1 MKNGWVTKKLGEV
14 CEIKLG
20 KTPPRDD
27 YSLWDRQKS
36 SGYVWVSISD
46 MTNLTDGQI
55 IDSKEYIT
63 NKAIEEAGVPIV
75 KKGTLLLSFKLTIGR
90 TAIAGR
96 DLSTNEA
103 IAALPLK
110 QEFAQLIDLHY
121 LVFYFAAFDWYLF
134 AAKDDKMLGKTLNK
148 KRLATVPVL
157 IPPLAEQKRI
167 VAKID
172 AAFEKID
179 KLKANAER
187 NLANAKDLFQS
198 ALDEAMRPK
207 DGWVEKR
214 LGEVAEIQRGG
225 SPRPIKDFITKNKD
239 GYNWIK
245 IGDVDPSGKFITST
259 AEKIRKEG
267 LRKTRQVFAGE
278 FLLSNSMSFG
288 RPYILKIDG
297 CIHDGWLVLRG
308 FQKFYKEDFFYHLL
322 RSKWI
327 QNQFNSL
334 AYGSTVRNLNSNSV
348 SNVIVPI
355 VALEEQQEI
364 ADSLDRLQSQAGV
377 LQQNYSKQIAD
388 CMEMRQAVLRE
399 AFEGRL

>member
-1 MKNGWVTKKLGEV
+1 MKSGWAIKKLGEV
-14 CEIKLG
+14 CEEVKDRTSSIGVVLSAYITTDNMLKDCAGVCEAENL
-20 KTPPRDD
+20 PPKVTSLVKFRKGDVLLSNIRPYLKKVWLADRDGGA
-27 YSLWDRQKS
+27 S
-36 SGYVWVSISD
+36 SDVIVFRAC
-46 MTNLTDGQI
+46 
-55 IDSKEYIT
+55 SKEMYPRYIWQSLARDEFF
-63 NKAIEEAGVPIV
+63 NYSMLNVS
-75 KKGTLLLSFKLTIGR
+75 GT
-90 TAIAGR
+90 
-96 DLSTNEA
+96 
-103 IAALPLK
+103 
-110 QEFAQLIDLHY
+110 
-121 LVFYFAAFDWYLF
+121 
-134 AAKDDKMLGKTLNK
+134 KMPRGKREWINQFEI
-148 KRLATVPVL
+148 P

-179 KLKANAER
+179 KLKANAEK

>member
-1 MKNGWVTKKLGEV
+1 MKSGWAIKKLGELGTIV
-14 CEIKLG
+14 RGKGIRRNETVDRGLPCIRYGEIYTSYNYILDCPHSFVSKDVFARCPKIKEGDVVFTLTGENKDEIAKALAYLG
-20 KTPPRDD
+20 KDEIAAGGDLAIWSKHGCDPKFLAYMMYAPKLIEAKARASNGD
-27 YSLWDRQKS
+27 
-36 SGYVWVSISD
+36 
-46 MTNLTDGQI
+46 I
-55 IDSKEYIT
+55 IVHAS
-63 NKAIEEAGVPIV
+63 V
-75 KKGTLLLSFKLTIGR
+75 KKMQEID
-90 TAIAGR
+90 I
-96 DLSTNEA
+96 
-103 IAALPLK
+103 PL
-110 QEFAQLIDLHY
+110 
-121 LVFYFAAFDWYLF
+121 
-134 AAKDDKMLGKTLNK
+134 
-148 KRLATVPVL
+148 
-157 IPPLAEQKRI
+157 PPLSEQKRI

-179 KLKANAER
+179 KLKANAEK

-334 AYGSTVRNLNSNSV
+334 AYGSTVRTLNSNSV

>member
-1 MKNGWVTKKLGEV
+1 MKSGWAIKKLGELGTIV
-14 CEIKLG
+14 RGKGIRRNETVDRGLPCIRYGEIYTSYNYILDCPHSFVSKDVFARCPKIKEGDVVFTLTGENKDEIAKALAYLG
-20 KTPPRDD
+20 KDEIAAGGDLAIWSKHGCDPKFLAYMMYAPKLIEAKARASNGD
-27 YSLWDRQKS
+27 
-36 SGYVWVSISD
+36 
-46 MTNLTDGQI
+46 I
-55 IDSKEYIT
+55 IVHAS
-63 NKAIEEAGVPIV
+63 V
-75 KKGTLLLSFKLTIGR
+75 KKMQEID
-90 TAIAGR
+90 I
-96 DLSTNEA
+96 
-103 IAALPLK
+103 PL
-110 QEFAQLIDLHY
+110 
-121 LVFYFAAFDWYLF
+121 
-134 AAKDDKMLGKTLNK
+134 
-148 KRLATVPVL
+148 
-157 IPPLAEQKRI
+157 PPLSEQKRI

-179 KLKANAER
+179 KLKANAEK

-364 ADSLDRLQSQAGV
+364 ADSLDRLQSQTGV

-388 CMEMRQAVLRE
+388 CVEMRQAVLRE

>member
-1 MKNGWVTKKLGEV
+1 MKSGWAIKKLGEV
-14 CEIKLG
+14 CEEVKDRTSSIGVVLSAYITTDNMLKDCAGVCEAENL
-20 KTPPRDD
+20 PPKVTSLVKFRKGDVLLSNIRPYLKKVWLADRDGGA
-27 YSLWDRQKS
+27 S
-36 SGYVWVSISD
+36 SDVIVFRAC
-46 MTNLTDGQI
+46 
-55 IDSKEYIT
+55 SKEIHPRYIWQALARDEFF
-63 NKAIEEAGVPIV
+63 NYSMLNVS
-75 KKGTLLLSFKLTIGR
+75 GTKMPRGKREWI
-90 TAIAGR
+90 
-96 DLSTNEA
+96 
-103 IAALPLK
+103 K
-110 QEFAQLIDLHY
+110 QFEI
-121 LVFYFAAFDWYLF
+121 
-134 AAKDDKMLGKTLNK
+134 
-148 KRLATVPVL
+148 P
-157 IPPLAEQKRI
+157 IPPLPEQKRI

-179 KLKANAER
+179 KLKANAEK
-187 NLANAKDLFQS
+187 NLANAKELFQS

>member
-1 MKNGWVTKKLGEV
+1 MKSGWAIKKLGEV
-14 CEIKLG
+14 CEEVKDRTSSIGVVLSAYITTDNMLKDCAGVCEAENL
-20 KTPPRDD
+20 PPKVTSLVKFRKGDVLLSNIRPYLKKVWLADRDGGA
-27 YSLWDRQKS
+27 S
-36 SGYVWVSISD
+36 SDVIVFRAC
-46 MTNLTDGQI
+46 
-55 IDSKEYIT
+55 SKEIHPRYIWQALARDEFF
-63 NKAIEEAGVPIV
+63 NYSMLNVS
-75 KKGTLLLSFKLTIGR
+75 GTKMPRGKREWI
-90 TAIAGR
+90 
-96 DLSTNEA
+96 
-103 IAALPLK
+103 K
-110 QEFAQLIDLHY
+110 QFEI
-121 LVFYFAAFDWYLF
+121 
-134 AAKDDKMLGKTLNK
+134 
-148 KRLATVPVL
+148 P
-157 IPPLAEQKRI
+157 IPPLPEQKRI

-225 SPRPIKDFITKNKD
+225 APRPIRDFITKNKD

-355 VALEEQQEI
+355 VALEEQQEL

>member
-1 MKNGWVTKKLGEV
+1 MKSGWAIKKLGELGTIV
-14 CEIKLG
+14 RGKGIRRNETVDRGLPCIRYGEIYTSYNYILDCPHSFVSKDVFARCPKIKEGDVVFTLTGENKDEIAKALAYLG
-20 KTPPRDD
+20 KDEIAAGGDLAIWSMHGCDPKFLAYMMYAPKLIEAKARASNGD
-27 YSLWDRQKS
+27 
-36 SGYVWVSISD
+36 
-46 MTNLTDGQI
+46 I
-55 IDSKEYIT
+55 IVHAS
-63 NKAIEEAGVPIV
+63 V
-75 KKGTLLLSFKLTIGR
+75 KKMQEID
-90 TAIAGR
+90 I
-96 DLSTNEA
+96 
-103 IAALPLK
+103 PL
-110 QEFAQLIDLHY
+110 
-121 LVFYFAAFDWYLF
+121 
-134 AAKDDKMLGKTLNK
+134 
-148 KRLATVPVL
+148 
-157 IPPLAEQKRI
+157 PPLSEQKRI

-179 KLKANAER
+179 KLKANAEK

>member
-1 MKNGWVTKKLGEV
+1 MKSGWVTKKLGEV
-14 CEIKLG
+14 CKIIYGYPFDSKLFNNNQKG
-20 KTPPRDD
+20 MPVIRIRDVVRGFSETYTTEPCD
-27 YSLWDRQKS
+27 NKYWISEDDVLIGMDGDFNISTWKS
-36 SGYVWVSISD
+36 STALLNQRVCKLESGEKT
-46 MTNLTDGQI
+46 TNLYLR
-55 IDSKEYIT
+55 YILPT
-63 NKAIEEAGVPIV
+63 TLQGIWDKKLFTTV
-75 KKGTLLLSFKLTIGR
+75 KHLS
-90 TAIAGR
+90 
-96 DLSTNEA
+96 
-103 IAALPLK
+103 
-110 QEFAQLIDLHY
+110 
-121 LVFYFAAFDWYLF
+121 
-134 AAKDDKMLGKTLNK
+134 AKDLNGIS
-148 KRLATVPVL
+148 LP

-179 KLKANAER
+179 ALKANAEK
-187 NLANAKDLFQS
+187 NLANAKELFQS

-207 DGWVEKR
+207 KGWVEKR

-225 SPRPIKDFITKNKD
+225 SPRPIKDFITQSKD

-308 FQKFYKEDFFYHLL
+308 FQKLYKEDFFYHLL

-348 SNVIVPI
+348 SKVIVPI

-377 LQQNYSKQIAD
+377 IQQNYARQIAD
-388 CMEMRQAVLRE
+388 CAEMRQAILRE
-399 AFEGRL
+399 AFERRL

>member
-1 MKNGWVTKKLGEV
+1 MKSGWAIKKLGEV
-14 CEIKLG
+14 CEEVKDRTSSIGVVLSAYITTDNMLKDCAGVCEAENL
-20 KTPPRDD
+20 PPKVTSLVKFRKGDVLLSNIRPYLKKVWLADRDGGA
-27 YSLWDRQKS
+27 S
-36 SGYVWVSISD
+36 SDVIVFRAC
-46 MTNLTDGQI
+46 
-55 IDSKEYIT
+55 SKEIHPRYIWQALARDEFF
-63 NKAIEEAGVPIV
+63 NYSMLNVS
-75 KKGTLLLSFKLTIGR
+75 GTKMPRGKREWI
-90 TAIAGR
+90 
-96 DLSTNEA
+96 
-103 IAALPLK
+103 K
-110 QEFAQLIDLHY
+110 QFEI
-121 LVFYFAAFDWYLF
+121 
-134 AAKDDKMLGKTLNK
+134 
-148 KRLATVPVL
+148 P
-157 IPPLAEQKRI
+157 IPPLPEQKRI

-179 KLKANAER
+179 KLKANAEK
-187 NLANAKDLFQS
+187 NLANAKELFQS

-214 LGEVAEIQRGG
+214 LGEVAETQRGG

>member
-1 MKNGWVTKKLGEV
+1 MRL
-14 CEIKLG
+14 
-20 KTPPRDD
+20 
-27 YSLWDRQKS
+27 
-36 SGYVWVSISD
+36 
-46 MTNLTDGQI
+46 NL
-55 IDSKEYIT
+55 
-63 NKAIEEAGVPIV
+63 
-75 KKGTLLLSFKLTIGR
+75 
-90 TAIAGR
+90 
-96 DLSTNEA
+96 
-103 IAALPLK
+103 LK
-110 QEFAQLIDLHY
+110 
-121 LVFYFAAFDWYLF
+121 
-134 AAKDDKMLGKTLNK
+134 
-148 KRLATVPVL
+148 P
-157 IPPLAEQKRI
+157 RI

-179 KLKANAER
+179 KLKANAEK
-187 NLANAKDLFQS
+187 NLANAKELFQS

>member
-1 MKNGWVTKKLGEV
+1 MKSGWAIKKLGELGTIV
-14 CEIKLG
+14 RGKGIRRNETVDRGLPCIRYGEIYTSYNYILDCPHSFVSKDGFARWPKIKEGDVVFTLTGENKDEIAKALAYLG
-20 KTPPRDD
+20 KDEIAAGGDLAIWSKHGCDPKFLAYMMYAPKLIEAKARASNGD
-27 YSLWDRQKS
+27 
-36 SGYVWVSISD
+36 
-46 MTNLTDGQI
+46 I
-55 IDSKEYIT
+55 IVHAS
-63 NKAIEEAGVPIV
+63 V
-75 KKGTLLLSFKLTIGR
+75 KKMQEID
-90 TAIAGR
+90 I
-96 DLSTNEA
+96 
-103 IAALPLK
+103 PL
-110 QEFAQLIDLHY
+110 
-121 LVFYFAAFDWYLF
+121 
-134 AAKDDKMLGKTLNK
+134 
-148 KRLATVPVL
+148 
-157 IPPLAEQKRI
+157 PPLSEQKRI

-179 KLKANAER
+179 KLKANAEK